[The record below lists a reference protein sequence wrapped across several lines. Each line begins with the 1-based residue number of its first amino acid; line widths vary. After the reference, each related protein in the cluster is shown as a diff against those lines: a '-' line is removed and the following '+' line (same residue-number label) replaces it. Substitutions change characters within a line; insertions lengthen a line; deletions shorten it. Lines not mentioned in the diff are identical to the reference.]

1 MTLRGA
7 SLEQRVYRAIQDHF
21 RQFGA
26 SPSYRDIAFAVGIA
40 ARHVG
45 RPLRGLASRGLVMVT
60 PGEPRSIQ
68 LVDRLSNVSD
78 VEIERAVQAR
88 GGTIVWRIAE

>member
-1 MTLRGA
+1 MILRGA

-21 RQFGA
+21 REYGA

-45 RPLRGLASRGLVMVT
+45 RPLQGLAGRGLVTIT
-60 PGEPRSIQ
+60 PGEPRSIA

-78 VEIERAVQAR
+78 VEIERAVRAR
-88 GGTIVWRIAE
+88 GGTIMWRIAE